1 MVHVRR
7 AGMGNTKHLYFADN
21 LKIALTILV
30 IAHHVGQA
38 YGPTGGAS
46 AIQDEARAAV
56 LGPFFTV
63 NRSFF
68 MSLFFMIS
76 GYFMVMSYDRHGPW
90 RFVLSRLVRLG
101 IPLLVFFLLVIP
113 GWQYLCHLGIEHISS
128 LSFWDYY
135 THVYFG
141 IGGRPADWTGAMW
154 PEMNFAHLW
163 YVEHLLIASLCY
175 ALLRIVWKRPQ
186 KADHA
191 EPKLF
196 RTWMVVVFALG
207 LALASAIVRIWY
219 PIDRWIGFLGFIQV
233 AFADVPRDLSFFI
246 LGAIA
251 YRRRWFLELPARTGY
266 AWLTVGLIAAAL
278 WYAYAMGLRHVL
290 GLSRTTMGIVYPVW
304 EAFLCCGMCIGLLV
318 LFRERLDFQG
328 RWGKVMA
335 QGQYGA
341 YLFHMPVVIL
351 AQYMII
357 GAALPPFTKFIIATT
372 ASVPLTFLL
381 VHGLRKPALVRKVL

>member
-1 MVHVRR
+1 
-7 AGMGNTKHLYFADN
+7 MGNTRHLYFADN

-38 YGPTGGAS
+38 YGPTGGAWPIGS
-46 AIQDEARAAV
+46 ETRAAI

-90 RFVLSRLVRLG
+90 RFVTGRLLRLG
-101 IPLLVFFLLVIP
+101 VPLLLFFLLVIP
-113 GWQYLCHLGIEHISS
+113 VQQYLCHLGLGHVRS
-128 LSFWDYY
+128 LPFWQYY
-135 THVYFG
+135 KSIYFG
-141 IGGRPADWTGAMW
+141 IGGRPADWTGSMW

-163 YVEHLLIASLCY
+163 YVEHLLIAGLCY
-175 ALLRIVWKRPQ
+175 ALLRIVWRRPTQ
-186 KADHA
+186 ANPA
-191 EPKLF
+191 EPKPF
-196 RTWMVVVFALG
+196 RTWMVVVFAMG
-207 LALASAIVRIWY
+207 LALASAIVRRWY

-246 LGAIA
+246 LGVLA

-266 AWLTVGLIAAAL
+266 AWLAVGLFAAAL
-278 WYAYAMGLRHVL
+278 WYAYALGFRYTLGIGRTAMG
-290 GLSRTTMGIVYPVW
+290 MIYPVW

-328 RWGKVMA
+328 RLGKAMA
-335 QGQYGA
+335 RGQYAA

-351 AQYMII
+351 AQYVII
-357 GAALPPFTKFIIATT
+357 GAALSPFTKFVLAT
-372 ASVPLTFLL
+372 AMSVPLTFLVAHWL
-381 VHGLRKPALVRKVL
+381 CKPAFVRKIL